1 MRLLVQFIG
10 QAVGVILLHKRWPP
24 ERFPFKM
31 WLYPFPA
38 VLTMLAWA
46 WLFWHTGPI
55 RKWGLLEIALGVLAF
70 LIWTREMRQWP
81 FAHENIRREPL

>member
-1 MRLLVQFIG
+1 MLF
-10 QAVGVILLHKRWPP
+10 
-24 ERFPFKM
+24 
-31 WLYPFPA
+31 YPFPA

-55 RKWGLLEIALGVLAF
+55 RKWGLLEIGLGVLAF

-81 FAHENIRREPL
+81 FAHK